1 MCLCW
6 NMAVLSSLWMGVSVS
21 LVEHVIALTTVD
33 VYVCAYDG
41 TGQSCDH
48 CGWVLLCLWC
58 NMSMLRP
65 QCMGV
70 SVSLLEY
77 VIALTMVDRCVCVS
91 GGICQHSDHWG

>member
-1 MCLCW
+1 M
-6 NMAVLSSLWMGVSVS
+6 SVS

-41 TGQSCDH
+41 TGQSCDD

-58 NMSMLRP
+58 NMSMLCP
-65 QCMGV
+65 LWMGV

-77 VIALTMVDRCVCVS
+77 FIALTMVDGCVCVS
-91 GGICQHSDHWG
+91 GGTCQYSVHCGWVYQICLCSKHCGWV